1 MLNLDEFEPAKK
13 SPAGNRYCSN
23 CCATRNSE
31 DGYWKIIMNGRNRR
45 WVCSEGMNKKL
56 DGKK

>member
-23 CCATRNSE
+23 CRATRNSE

-45 WVCSEGMNKKL
+45 WVCSECMNKKL